1 MPGDDEEAGR
11 PADSVDLG
19 AQPVLLLGRSGLEVA
34 EFEDGKSGHS
44 VDHLSPYGAHFFRVV
59 ASAGSPEAL

>member
-1 MPGDDEEAGR
+1 
-11 PADSVDLG
+11 
-19 AQPVLLLGRSGLEVA
+19 VA

-44 VDHLSPYGAHFFRVV
+44 VGNLSPYGAHFFSVV

>member
-11 PADSVDLG
+11 REIASNLG
-19 AQPVLLLGRSGLEVA
+19 AQPVLVLGRSGLEVA

-44 VDHLSPYGAHFFRVV
+44 VGNLSPYGAHFFSVV